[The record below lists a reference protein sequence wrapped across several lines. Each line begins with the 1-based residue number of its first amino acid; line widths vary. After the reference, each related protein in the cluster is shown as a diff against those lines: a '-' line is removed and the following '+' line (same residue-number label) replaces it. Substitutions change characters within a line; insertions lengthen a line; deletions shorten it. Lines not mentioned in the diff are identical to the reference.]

1 MSGFVWVRASREADI
16 VSDSTFVISAYWM
29 LCALALFTWYDNNY
43 REPLRPMVALF
54 MFMLSGLAPLFFLVL
69 ILVRPFGWFVIALL
83 FNPVIWVLLF
93 LWIF

>member
-16 VSDSTFVISAYWM
+16 VSDSTFVISTYWM

-54 MFMLSGLAPLFFLVL
+54 MFLLSGLAPLFFIVL
-69 ILVRPFGWFVIALL
+69 IITRPLGWLALAL
-83 FNPVIWVLLF
+83 IFSPVIWVLLF